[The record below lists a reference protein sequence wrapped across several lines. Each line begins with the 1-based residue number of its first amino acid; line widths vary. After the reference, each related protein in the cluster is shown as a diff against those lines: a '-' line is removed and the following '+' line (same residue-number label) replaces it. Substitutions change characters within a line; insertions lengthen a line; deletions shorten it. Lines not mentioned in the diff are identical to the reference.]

1 MATVAAIATVVSAVA
16 GIGSA
21 VVQRKQQKKVAKEQR
36 RQNMLANKQA
46 ARDRARNIR
55 QAVAQQRVVTAEAQ
69 QAGFQFGVPG
79 SSAVQGAV
87 QGGQTD
93 LAGNIAAS
101 NQQFS
106 IQSLIGESQD
116 KIAGIR
122 SQFNP
127 FAATQAIGSIFT
139 NEQTNRAVLNTFG

>member
-1 MATVAAIATVVSAVA
+1 MATVAVVAAVVSAVA

-21 VVQRKQQKKVAKEQR
+21 VVQRKQQKKVAKEQK
-36 RQNMLANKQA
+36 RQNMLVNKQQ

-55 QAVAQQRVVTAEAQ
+55 QAVAQQRVVSAEAQ
-69 QAGFQFGVPG
+69 QAGFQFGVAG
-79 SSAVQGAV
+79 SSSVQGAV

-93 LAGNIAAS
+93 LAGNVGAS

-127 FAATQAIGSIFT
+127 FAATQAVAGVFS
-139 NEQTNRAVLNTFG
+139 NAQTNRAVQQSFA